1 MEANWHQ
8 KSYWKSMRHQS
19 SSSWLVGE
27 AAEVK
32 GLQGRETYKAYN
44 VQERVELQ
52 KPNFGRQAEISTW
65 IMLFHHLVLPVA
77 PLP

>member
-1 MEANWHQ
+1 
-8 KSYWKSMRHQS
+8 MRHES
-19 SSSWLVGE
+19 SNSWLVGE

-52 KPNFGRQAEISTW
+52 KPDFGRQGEISTW